1 LAVALTTPSI
11 RRGPRAASRKAFRY
25 AGELPEQPLGVEVL
39 AAVAQAR
46 AGSDRQFVWDARL
59 ETSLIAVHGYLW
71 RRGRGEKWAGAAGS
85 SRYACSL
92 SQLVFG
98 LAEIMG
104 WRGIPDRHDDAG
116 RRRFVKR
123 HRKSVQRWLAWLQLA
138 GLVDHTPQQDE
149 EGFWWRT
156 IIELQPVPQL
166 PDDVLTAARARR
178 SCWVSRECRRA
189 ARGRVRDLTAILRR
203 ARLTKA
209 QRRARAVQRR
219 RELRD
224 CQARNRVREL
234 LARSIADAASEHLT
248 HPDGVSTTS
257 QGLLQA
263 LTPPKTWSRGRTRTR
278 THVPHTTETSKRH
291 SNSAS
296 TRRTEVGEERRWAV
310 HHDVQAV
317 RDSRSE
323 EQWEVHTTAI
333 TRRADELSTWA
344 SQYPCPRWRLI
355 EAWSLA
361 VHGPYMT
368 AAGAQR
374 LALWRE
380 AAPKHGPRLDRA
392 LARYERAAPA
402 RPPGFPATA
411 IAAFAYFLTHHTLPG
426 TDGAMRGMAYDVAR
440 FNELSKGMSAY
451 THITQAENATRAQ
464 ARARRRV
471 ARALTEQTNQRL
483 NLRFRLSPDA
493 QVKRASEL
501 LDSDDARHQATG
513 RRLHAAQQRT
523 ADAQTRDQHVAAGR
537 DPWPLDGRY
546 RAADRYAKRWALP
559 TPFWAATDV

>member
-1 LAVALTTPSI
+1 
-11 RRGPRAASRKAFRY
+11 
-25 AGELPEQPLGVEVL
+25 
-39 AAVAQAR
+39 
-46 AGSDRQFVWDARL
+46 
-59 ETSLIAVHGYLW
+59 
-71 RRGRGEKWAGAAGS
+71 
-85 SRYACSL
+85 
-92 SQLVFG
+92 
-98 LAEIMG
+98 
-104 WRGIPDRHDDAG
+104 
-116 RRRFVKR
+116 
-123 HRKSVQRWLAWLQLA
+123 
-138 GLVDHTPQQDE
+138 
-149 EGFWWRT
+149 
-156 IIELQPVPQL
+156 VPQ
-166 PDDVLTAARARR
+166 RR
-178 SCWVSRECRRA
+178 
-189 ARGRVRDLTAILRR
+189 
-203 ARLTKA
+203 
-209 QRRARAVQRR
+209 
-219 RELRD
+219 
-224 CQARNRVREL
+224 
-234 LARSIADAASEHLT
+234 
-248 HPDGVSTTS
+248 
-257 QGLLQA
+257 
-263 LTPPKTWSRGRTRTR
+263 
-278 THVPHTTETSKRH
+278 
-291 SNSAS
+291 
-296 TRRTEVGEERRWAV
+296 
-310 HHDVQAV
+310 
-317 RDSRSE
+317 
-323 EQWEVHTTAI
+323 
-333 TRRADELSTWA
+333 
-344 SQYPCPRWRLI
+344 CPRWRLI

-392 LARYERAAPA
+392 LARYERSAPA

-411 IAAFAYFLTHHTLPG
+411 IAAFAYFLTHHTPPA